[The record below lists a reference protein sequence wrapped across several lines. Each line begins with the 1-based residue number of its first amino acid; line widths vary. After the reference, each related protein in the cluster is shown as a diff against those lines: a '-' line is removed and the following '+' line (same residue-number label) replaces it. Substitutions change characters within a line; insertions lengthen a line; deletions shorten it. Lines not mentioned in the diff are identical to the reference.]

1 MRKTIKGKLTTS
13 VILIVVAII
22 ILTTFA
28 IVMIA
33 SNTLTK
39 KSENELQLQADKYAE
54 AINTWIVDEK
64 MMAEGTANS
73 IEAAGDMSEAFLQK
87 VVNTH
92 AEGRDELLNLYCGTA
107 DSRFYQSNPDAEIPE
122 GYDPVER
129 GWYQQA
135 ADAGITVVTDPYWDV
150 LTNQMCATIASP
162 VYVDGELA
170 AVIGADVTLTTVT
183 DLTAS
188 INYEQGAYGFLVDSS
203 NNYIAHKNDTYEP
216 TEETATAVKDVMPDL
231 DSLVSNA
238 GGEIVK
244 TKDYDGTKS
253 YFAIGAV
260 DSCNWKLGVAVP
272 SANVKSALNAM
283 VLVAVIIA
291 VVAIVLVIVIMAGVI
306 GKLLEPI
313 QTLKQFASGDFSENV
328 VTQDT
333 IPAEFKDETEQI
345 TVATANVKE
354 QIRGI
359 ILNTKDE
366 ADRIG
371 RITEAAF
378 GEMTELHA
386 SITDITGAVSEV
398 SGQTEEASSL
408 AETINETGNELG
420 SAIDTIADK
429 ASEAAQQSSDIMAR
443 ARELYNN
450 SLESSNQANHL
461 YNETKGELERA
472 IASSKQVDQINTLT
486 EEILSISAQT
496 NMLALNASIEAARAG
511 EAGKGFA
518 VVAEEIRVLADNSRE
533 AVDKIQQVTGTI
545 VKSVFN
551 LSNYSQK
558 LLQFM
563 NDKVVADYE
572 NMISIARQYEQDAVF
587 YNEVSADLGASSE
600 EMSASMTGIN
610 ESISA
615 IVELTGNIAEYMSTI
630 GVSAQKS
637 DTSSDVVLQKVKE
650 LSELSEALNDTVDA
664 FRV

>member
-13 VILIVVAII
+13 VILIVVTII

-73 IEAAGDMSEAFLQK
+73 IEAAGDMTEAFLQK

-420 SAIDTIADK
+420 NAIDTIADK

-450 SLESSNQANHL
+450 SLESSDQANHL

-545 VKSVFN
+545 VKSVSN

-664 FRV
+664 FRI

>member
-73 IEAAGDMSEAFLQK
+73 IEAAGDMTEAFLQK

-420 SAIDTIADK
+420 NAIDTIADK

-450 SLESSNQANHL
+450 SLESSDQANHL

-545 VKSVFN
+545 VKSVSN

-664 FRV
+664 FRI

>member
-73 IEAAGDMSEAFLQK
+73 IEAAGDMTEAFLQK

-291 VVAIVLVIVIMAGVI
+291 VVAIVLVIVIMASVI

-420 SAIDTIADK
+420 NAIDTIADK

-450 SLESSNQANHL
+450 SLESSDQANHL

-545 VKSVFN
+545 VKSVSN

>member
-22 ILTTFA
+22 ILTTFG

-73 IEAAGDMSEAFLQK
+73 IEAAGDMTETFLQK

-122 GYDPVER
+122 GYNPVER

-135 ADAGITVVTDPYWDV
+135 ADAGVTVVTDPYWDV

-420 SAIDTIADK
+420 NAIDTIADK

-450 SLESSNQANHL
+450 SLESSDQANHL

-545 VKSVFN
+545 VKSVSN

>member
-22 ILTTFA
+22 ILTTFG

-73 IEAAGDMSEAFLQK
+73 IEAAGDMAEDFLQK

-107 DSRFYQSNPDAEIPE
+107 DSRFYQSNPEAEIPE

-216 TEETATAVKDVMPDL
+216 TEETATAVKDVMPEL
-231 DSLVSNA
+231 DSLVSSA

-359 ILNTKDE
+359 ILSTKDE

-371 RITEAAF
+371 RITESAF

-420 SAIDTIADK
+420 NAIDTIADK

-545 VKSVFN
+545 VKSVSN